1 MGHQKENHMN
11 TKITHIFL
19 AGGGG
24 AEDSKLLDEQF
35 VKMLDLTK
43 PLVYIPNAMRSK
55 PYQSCL
61 QWFRSVMA
69 PLGVTVIEMWDDLRP
84 RRPVE
89 KIAGLYIGGG
99 DTVKLLKEIRGA
111 GFDKYLLE
119 VARSSTPLY
128 GGSAGAIILG
138 EDIRTA
144 PEASQLNA
152 TEAAGFKLIKNHSIV
167 CHYKVDDREATAKLS
182 KALCQNVIAIPEKT
196 GGYVAER
203 TLINYGMEP
212 IVIIQGDRVDAVH
225 PNSSIRLEERR

>member
-1 MGHQKENHMN
+1 MKTQ
-11 TKITHIFL
+11 ITHIFL

-35 VKMLDLTK
+35 VKTLDLTK

-61 QWFRSVMA
+61 EWFRSVMV

-84 RRPVE
+84 RRPVTE
-89 KIAGLYIGGG
+89 IAGVYIGGG
-99 DTVKLLKEIRGA
+99 DTVKLLKEIREA
-111 GFDKYLLE
+111 GFEEYLLE
-119 VARSSTPLY
+119 VGQSGVPLY

-138 EDIRTA
+138 ENIRTA

-152 TEAAGFKLIKNHSIV
+152 TETAGLGLIKDHSIV
-167 CHYKVDDREATAKLS
+167 CHYKADDREAIMKLS
-182 KALCQNVIAIPEKT
+182 RDLRQNIIAIPEKA

-203 TLINYGMEP
+203 TFTNYGTEP
-212 IVIIQGDRVDAVH
+212 IVIIQGDRVNAVH
-225 PNSSIRLEERR
+225 PNCSIKLEMRR

>member
-11 TKITHIFL
+11 TQTTHIFL

-61 QWFRSVMA
+61 EWFRSVMV

-84 RRPVE
+84 RRPING
-89 KIAGLYIGGG
+89 IAGVYVGGG
-99 DTVKLLKEIRGA
+99 DTVKLLKEVCGA
-111 GFDKYLLE
+111 GFEEYLLE
-119 VARSSTPLY
+119 VVQSGVPLY

-138 EDIRTA
+138 EDIRTP

-152 TEAAGFKLIKNHSIV
+152 TEAAGLGLIKDHSIV
-167 CHYKVDDREATAKLS
+167 CHYKVNDREAAMKLS
-182 KALCQNVIAIPEKT
+182 KDLRQSIIAIPEKA
-196 GGYVAER
+196 GGYVTEG
-203 TLINYGMEP
+203 TLTNYGTEP
-212 IVIIQGDRVDAVH
+212 IVIIQGDRVDAIH
-225 PNSSIRLEERR
+225 PNRLIKLEARR